1 MTGCEIACS
10 RRGGHGWTWVVGVAV
25 EARQGTE
32 AAPVDLTHFLLMY
45 LGRKELLPLL
55 LTTALEDDRRYW

>member
-1 MTGCEIACS
+1 M
-10 RRGGHGWTWVVGVAV
+10 VGVAV